1 MRSTRERLLHTA
13 LFEAFAILIATPTVA
28 WITDAPLGRAGLLSL
43 LVSLGAMLANYVWTL
58 IFDRLVPTRRR
69 GLWLRAAQAV
79 GLELIIAAFTV
90 PLVLLLTDA
99 RIVQAIML
107 DLGGIGF
114 FVLFGMAYNAAF
126 DAVMLRVIG
135 REKGRLRSSSDSRSG
150 TSTR

>member
-1 MRSTRERLLHTA
+1 M
-13 LFEAFAILIATPTVA
+13 
-28 WITDAPLGRAGLLSL
+28 
-43 LVSLGAMLANYVWTL
+43 
-58 IFDRLVPTRRR
+58 
-69 GLWLRAAQAV
+69 

-135 REKGRLRSSSDSRSG
+135 REKGPAQVFKR
-150 TSTR
+150 